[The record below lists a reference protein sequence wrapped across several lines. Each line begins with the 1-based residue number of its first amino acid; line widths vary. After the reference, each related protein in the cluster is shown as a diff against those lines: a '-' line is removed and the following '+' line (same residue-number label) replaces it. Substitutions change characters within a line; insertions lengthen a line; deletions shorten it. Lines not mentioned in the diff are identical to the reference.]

1 MLSLNF
7 QNQMFMTEEIL
18 GNLAINLLWKT
29 GKKRSSFRT
38 LNRYG
43 HGEKLVRIAVTV
55 PFINLL
61 LFFALKLASFIFM
74 VLIIH

>member
-29 GKKRSSFRT
+29 GKKIIHKVVIPNTKQART
-38 LNRYG
+38 LWETR
-43 HGEKLVRIAVTV
+43 
-55 PFINLL
+55 
-61 LFFALKLASFIFM
+61 
-74 VLIIH
+74 